1 MTIYYGSNNYEV
13 KNKMQITIIFGDLNG
28 SLSWTYLV
36 KTLPDCDIPVFLS
49 E

>member
-13 KNKMQITIIFGDLNG
+13 KNKTQITTIFGDLNG
-28 SLSWTYLV
+28 TLPWMYLV

-49 E
+49 K